1 MAIKITPTR
10 GVKSASI
17 GMRQLLPTLIAATM
31 ASQAHALEFSL
42 GEVEGRFDSQISMGA
57 SWRLND
63 PDSDLISSANG
74 GTGVGSGSFDD
85 GNQNFKQGD
94 AFSKTFKGIH
104 ELTLDYQNVG
114 LLVRGKYWA
123 DFELNS
129 GKRAHGN
136 TVNGYQSGDAL
147 DDDGFNDY
155 AKFTG
160 AEILDAY
167 VYGYFD
173 VGSMPVDVRL
183 GRQVINWGESTF
195 IQGGLNSINAYDV
208 SAFRRPGAEVKEALL
223 PANQAFAS
231 IGLTDNLSLEAF
243 YQFTWE
249 QTVEE
254 GCGTYFSVNDF
265 AAEGCDGIRIGNL
278 NVPDATYYNTLST
291 DMTQPWLLTGTDVV
305 VRRNE
310 DGVREGSDDGQ
321 FGLAARYFS
330 ESLNNTEFGFYF
342 ARYNSRLPVVSG
354 IKTPVADL
362 NQVQTAISP
371 AIPAIRAAT
380 IQSLAA
386 AGVDVTDPNNTAL
399 IQSSVLNAV
408 SQVVGLSSSLNS
420 EYFTEYPDDIKMI
433 GVSWNTNLGDVAW
446 SGEVSHKW
454 DAPLQMN
461 GPMLVE
467 SMLTLGTAA
476 GNPANTLVQNT
487 AFGGTI
493 QGYDTFDITQVQSTF
508 IKTVNN
514 VMGASRLALVGE
526 LGWTHIHDFDEGSN
540 AIKYGRSGVY
550 GYSSTDDDGFVTQD
564 SVGYVLRTSL
574 YYPSAFAGVN
584 LTPTVSFKHGVYG
597 YGPQPGATFSEG
609 QKSLNLSLTADYL
622 ERYSVQLSYTNFFGG
637 KYNELEDRDYISLSA
652 SVAF

>member
-265 AAEGCDGIRIGNL
+265 AAEGCDGIRINSTVLAGI
-278 NVPDATYYNTLST
+278 DDYTYYNLAGLGS
-291 DMTQPWLLTGTDVV
+291 PWSLTGISPVV
-305 VRRNE
+305 ERNN

-342 ARYNSRLPVVSG
+342 AKYNSRLPVVSG
-354 IKTPVADL
+354 VKTNINPLDL
-362 NQVQTAISP
+362 AAAVTP
-371 AIPAIRAAT
+371 TIRAAVT
-380 IQSLAA
+380 AQYVA
-386 AGVDVTDPNNTAL
+386 AGADLSNTAVQAAL
-399 IQSSVLNAV
+399 DAAV
-408 SQVVGLSSSLNS
+408 STAVQQTAETAALNS

-454 DAPLQMN
+454 DVPLQMN

-476 GNPANTLVQNT
+476 GNPANTVVQNT

-493 QGYDTFDITQVQSTF
+493 HGYDTFDITQVQSTF